1 MGEKKTNNE
10 SGYESFF
17 EAIPIGLFRT
27 TPEGRILDA
36 NPALLQMFGYD
47 RKDAFL
53 RLNAGE
59 LYVDPVDRAAWQ
71 RLIQEKGLV
80 VNFEVRMK
88 RLDGRVIWVRE
99 NVRAIRDPDG
109 RIRHYEGSLEDI
121 TAQKTTREALEA
133 SEARYRDLFENAHDL
148 IQSVGADG
156 CIQYVNRAW
165 RETLGYTDEE
175 VRDLALIDI
184 LDTEC
189 RDYCLDT
196 FRYVL
201 SGKAVE
207 HLAAAFISKDGRRI
221 DVEGN
226 VNCQYK
232 DGKPYSIQAIF
243 RNVTTRKQ
251 AEKALQESEAQFRAI
266 ADMAHDAIIM
276 TDNRDRIVYWNPA
289 AGKIFGYTAKEV
301 LQSDLHSLLAPTRYE
316 KRYGPA
322 LKIFG
327 KTGKGN
333 AIGQTLELAG
343 IRKDGGEFP
352 IELSL
357 SSLLLHDEWHAFG
370 IVRDI
375 ARRKE
380 MEAELRCLSYQD
392 GLTGVANRRHFDD
405 ALAREWR
412 RSGRDK
418 DPLSLIMIDIDL
430 FKAYNDAYGHQKGD
444 ECLKQVAQSIRSGLK
459 RPGDLAARYGGEEFV
474 VILPDTDMEGAVAV
488 AEKLQNSVE
497 GLRIPHQASD
507 VSDHVTVSQG
517 VATAIADP
525 TDTPEAL
532 VKAADQ
538 ALYQAKEAGR
548 NQVATA

>member
-10 SGYESFF
+10 SGYESLF
-17 EAIPIGLFRT
+17 EAMPIGLFRT

-36 NPALLQMFGYD
+36 NPALLRMFGYD

-59 LYVDPVDRAAWQ
+59 LYVDPEDRAAWQ
-71 RLIQEKGLV
+71 RLIQEKGLA

-99 NVRAIRDPDG
+99 NVRAIRDPEG

-121 TAQKTTREALEA
+121 TAQKTTLEALEA

-156 CIQYVNRAW
+156 RIQYVNRAW

-189 RDYCLDT
+189 RDHCLDT
-196 FRYVL
+196 FRQAL
-201 SGKAVE
+201 CGKAVE
-207 HLAAAFISKDGRRI
+207 HVAAAFISKDGRRI

-226 VNCQYK
+226 VNCRYK
-232 DGKPYSIQAIF
+232 DGKPYSTRAIF

-251 AEKALQESEAQFRAI
+251 AEKALEESEAQFRAI

-276 TDNRDRIVYWNPA
+276 TDNKGRIVYWNPA

-301 LQSDLHSLLAPTRYE
+301 LQSDLHSLLAPIRYE

-322 LKIFG
+322 LKIFR

-357 SSLLLHDEWHAFG
+357 SSVFLHDEWHAIG

-380 MEAELRCLSYQD
+380 MEAELRRLSYQD

-412 RSGRDK
+412 RSAREK

-444 ECLKQVAQSIRSGLK
+444 ECLKQVAQSIRSELK

-488 AEKLQNSVE
+488 AEKIQNSVE

-538 ALYQAKEAGR
+538 ALYQAKKAGR

>member
-1 MGEKKTNNE
+1 
-10 SGYESFF
+10 
-17 EAIPIGLFRT
+17 
-27 TPEGRILDA
+27 
-36 NPALLQMFGYD
+36 
-47 RKDAFL
+47 
-53 RLNAGE
+53 
-59 LYVDPVDRAAWQ
+59 
-71 RLIQEKGLV
+71 
-80 VNFEVRMK
+80 
-88 RLDGRVIWVRE
+88 
-99 NVRAIRDPDG
+99 
-109 RIRHYEGSLEDI
+109 
-121 TAQKTTREALEA
+121 
-133 SEARYRDLFENAHDL
+133 
-148 IQSVGADG
+148 
-156 CIQYVNRAW
+156 
-165 RETLGYTDEE
+165 
-175 VRDLALIDI
+175 
-184 LDTEC
+184 
-189 RDYCLDT
+189 
-196 FRYVL
+196 
-201 SGKAVE
+201 
-207 HLAAAFISKDGRRI
+207 
-221 DVEGN
+221 
-226 VNCQYK
+226 
-232 DGKPYSIQAIF
+232 
-243 RNVTTRKQ
+243 
-251 AEKALQESEAQFRAI
+251 
-266 ADMAHDAIIM
+266 M